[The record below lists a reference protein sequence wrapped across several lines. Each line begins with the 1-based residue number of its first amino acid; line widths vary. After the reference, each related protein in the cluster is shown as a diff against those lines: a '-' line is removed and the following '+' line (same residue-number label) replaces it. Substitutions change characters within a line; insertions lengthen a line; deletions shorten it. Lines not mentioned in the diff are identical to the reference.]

1 MQTNLPAPKPR
12 KLNPGMIQALSEV
25 VSQGNYAVTA
35 CRLCEISEPT
45 LYEWL
50 KLALQDEEIGLTESE
65 SLYISLAKSLK
76 RAEAEAEL
84 EMVKVIRDKAKV
96 DREWLPAMTFLERRH
111 PDRWGRKDRHQ
122 VDVTEKVITITHVT
136 VVKDYGEVIEGE
148 VVSTIEE
155 GITLGGDNVQGQR
168 EAASLQQG
176 EDAEAQGNTN
186 G

>member
-1 MQTNLPAPKPR
+1 
-12 KLNPGMIQALSEV
+12 
-25 VSQGNYAVTA
+25 
-35 CRLCEISEPT
+35 
-45 LYEWL
+45 
-50 KLALQDEEIGLTESE
+50 
-65 SLYISLAKSLK
+65 
-76 RAEAEAEL
+76 
-84 EMVKVIRDKAKV
+84 
-96 DREWLPAMTFLERRH
+96 FLERRH